1 MQGAALAVQV
11 HRRTSPRGRR
21 LPADAGQLVWKYV
34 NEFPQHLHPISEA
47 TQRCARRGGNETYTH
62 HPLKR
67 HRKVS
72 AKVAHPCGPGTPSA
86 ESKKKAARPSAT
98 ASAATSPVQ
107 VRAFTPAPRRSLIGW
122 TASARGEYLH
132 RPQPRALGRHA
143 PTLRWYGRMRRRCCA
158 AEASP
163 D

>member
-34 NEFPQHLHPISEA
+34 NDFPQHLHPISEA

-86 ESKKKAARPSAT
+86 ESKKKLHDRRLLLARRPLLCKSE
-98 ASAATSPVQ
+98 
-107 VRAFTPAPRRSLIGW
+107 R
-122 TASARGEYLH
+122 LH
-132 RPQPRALGRHA
+132 RHRGAV
-143 PTLRWYGRMRRRCCA
+143 
-158 AEASP
+158 
-163 D
+163 